1 MVAPS
6 REPVPLHTAENIA
19 DLANPTYIGAP
30 PYTGAWN
37 GASYDPEKPP
47 QVAPGGLYSTDQI
60 KVDVSL
66 VDVVRAWSK
75 DVIRGGFTDEFA
87 MLEFSREWFRQRAG
101 GSGAYGG
108 SPRGAAAPAGDERAG
123 ASLDAGMNT
132 RLDPEAE
139 ARRNREEAEADMARA
154 EGATEAEVEEERIA
168 AYVYEA
174 EEIEAEAA
182 LEAAVAAATPAGT
195 TGTAAAQPAAA
206 KAASSFDFEKGTF
219 IFG

>member
-1 MVAPS
+1 M
-6 REPVPLHTAENIA
+6 REPVPLRTPENVA

-37 GASYDPEKPP
+37 GASYDPESAP

-60 KVDVSL
+60 KVDVTL

-75 DVIRGGFTDEFA
+75 DVIRGGFTDEAA
-87 MLEFSREWFRQRAG
+87 MLAFSREWFAQRA
-101 GSGAYGG
+101 
-108 SPRGAAAPAGDERAG
+108 PHRPPDRAG
-123 ASLDAGMNT
+123 ASRENT
-132 RLDPEAE
+132 RLPADEAAE

-174 EEIEAEAA
+174 EETEARAEEAETAV
-182 LEAAVAAATPAGT
+182 AAVAPAATDAG
-195 TGTAAAQPAAA
+195 AKQPAAA
-206 KAASSFDFEKGTF
+206 KAKASSFDFEKGTF